1 MPCQVPGRSKK
12 LDSDFLVLFLDICL
26 LYHLELLQRKYCLT
40 AIIFVRCNDGFV
52 EVSLVN
58 VFITSP
64 YKVHRHPTD
73 VTDVTIDF
81 FKVSK
86 FIGHNSV
93 IITIKGLH
101 YPANSDG

>member
-73 VTDVTIDF
+73 VLTLQSTS
-81 FKVSK
+81 SK
-86 FIGHNSV
+86 FQSLLV
-93 IITIKGLH
+93 IIL
-101 YPANSDG
+101 S